1 MKCTDNVQKPFICV
15 ADQGSQDDAIA
26 MCKKNCFGHRRCYHN
41 GRDNSNWNLGKVKHF
56 FIFNT
61 FTWNNV
67 HFHNIFI
74 VVQGKIRQHN
84 LVTILP
90 SMIMSYGN
98 MVWLHVF
105 PPNCVS
111 VLGQALWVVCAHLDP
126 QARTKLLF
134 WLVFGPPPRFF
145 FGGVDFVFLLQ
156 LFWWFWF
163 FPNISTICWMGLR
176 LLVLKKWK
184 KHCGIYIC
192 MYISLT

>member
-1 MKCTDNVQKPFICV
+1 MQ
-15 ADQGSQDDAIA
+15 
-26 MCKKNCFGHRRCYHN
+26 KNCFCHRRCYHN
-41 GRDNSNWNLGKVKHF
+41 GQDNSNWNLGKVKQF
-56 FIFNT
+56 FIFNM

-74 VVQGKIRQHN
+74 VVQGKIRQDN

-134 WLVFGPPPRFF
+134 WLVFGPPPRHLFF
-145 FGGVDFVFLLQ
+145 WVDFVFLFQ
-156 LFWWFWF
+156 LFDDFDF
-163 FPNISTICWMGLR
+163 FLPNISTICWTGLR
-176 LLVLKKWK
+176 LLVLKKIKETLWN
-184 KHCGIYIC
+184 IYIC
-192 MYISLT
+192 IFHLPNLYIKIFFKGDRM